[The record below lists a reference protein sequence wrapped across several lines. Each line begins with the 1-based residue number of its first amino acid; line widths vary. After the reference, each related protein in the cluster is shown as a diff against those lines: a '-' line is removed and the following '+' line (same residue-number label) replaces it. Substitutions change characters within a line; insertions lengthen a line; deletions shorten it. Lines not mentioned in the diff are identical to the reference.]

1 MSKTSYIDKI
11 LLHPKKYNPYSHMK
25 PAIKDSNFYFTNSI
39 SFNMVE
45 TLTQFKNN
53 EISPTNLNLN
63 LLSNLSFLFAK
74 KNITIKKNKTKQKQE
89 QINQKNNII
98 KKNKLINSNEERDD
112 FKIIEGYECYIPSK
126 RIPIFN
132 KKPQNDKNNKKDSKS
147 VKKRKDTQILQNLKN
162 FNFFRPC
169 GRVFSQIN
177 KSKRKTSLNSLG
189 ASDSLSEEY
198 GSSSTIN
205 GSSSNIINNNAENE
219 NDNDSSGDFN
229 LICGE
234 TADDSI
240 FKDQEFVNLIQ
251 TNPTFPKYNG
261 LVELIECPLE
271 DAYSPEIKCK
281 NFIKALNEFLNDD
294 NDDIDNSINNNKNMF
309 TSFSSNSQS
318 AQSVIVL
325 GDDNDKNNNQK
336 IYIINPANY
345 EPYTNELET
354 SKNQGMFSQSGKIK
368 NFNIFSKYN
377 SSIINK
383 TSASDD
389 IEDVEGKRNEESL
402 FAFFEDESK
411 KKNPSKKIDVK
422 IRRILPRS
430 AMKYTNKMNNQYIFL
445 MYDKYKI
452 ISDKYTEGKKFLYD
466 DTMVKKLYIQ
476 LIKVFILD
484 IGFTSKKF
492 YDKLIKYEMH
502 SKEPIN
508 FEHFM
513 NAFDLVITDAN
524 KENLR
529 YRFLLLL
536 KLITSND
543 DSDQILVEKQLNIF
557 FDLIGCDYVYIQ
569 KFCELMGERLT
580 LRYKAIYTNKKNDKN
595 VQEEKYV
602 YRKIKIILESFLDS
616 LDS

>member
-25 PAIKDSNFYFTNSI
+25 PAVKDSNFFFANSI

-63 LLSNLSFLFAK
+63 ILSNLSFLFAK
-74 KNITIKKNKTKQKQE
+74 KNITVKKNKAKQKQE
-89 QINQKNNII
+89 QINQKNVLR
-98 KKNKLINSNEERDD
+98 KNKIINNKEERDD

-132 KKPQNDKNNKKDSKS
+132 KNPQNEKNNKNNSKS
-147 VKKRKDTQILQNLKN
+147 AKKRKDIQILQNLKN
-162 FNFFRPC
+162 FNFFRPS
-169 GRVFSQIN
+169 GRVFSQIH
-177 KSKRKTSLNSLG
+177 KSKRKTSINSAS
-189 ASDSLSEEY
+189 ASDSLSEDF
-198 GSSSTIN
+198 GSSSIIN
-205 GSSSNIINNNAENE
+205 GSSNTINNNNAENE

-251 TNPTFPKYNG
+251 TNPSFPKYNG

-281 NFIKALNEFLNDD
+281 NFIKVLNEFINDD
-294 NDDIDNSINNNKNMF
+294 NNDIDYSINNNKNML
-309 TSFSSNSQS
+309 TSFSSNS
-318 AQSVIVL
+318 QSVIVL
-325 GDDNDKNNNQK
+325 GDDNDKNTSQK

-345 EPYTNELET
+345 EPYTNELEN

-368 NFNIFSKYN
+368 KFNIFSKYN

-411 KKNPSKKIDVK
+411 KKNPSKKIEVK
-422 IRRILPRS
+422 LRRILPRS

-445 MYDKYKI
+445 MYDKYKN
-452 ISDKYTEGKKFLYD
+452 ISDKYTEAKKFLYD

-476 LIKVFILD
+476 LIKGFILD

-492 YDKLIKYEMH
+492 YDKIIKYEMH

-513 NAFDLVITDAN
+513 NAFELVLTDSN

-536 KLITSND
+536 KLISSND
-543 DSDQILVEKQLNIF
+543 DSDQFLAEKQLNIF

-569 KFCELMGERLT
+569 KFCELLGERLT

-595 VQEEKYV
+595 MQEEKYV

>member
-513 NAFDLVITDAN
+513 NAFDLVITDGN

-543 DSDQILVEKQLNIF
+543 DSDQILVERQLNIF

-580 LRYKAIYTNKKNDKN
+580 LRYKAIYSNKKNDKN
-595 VQEEKYV
+595 VQDEKYV

>member
-25 PAIKDSNFYFTNSI
+25 PAVKDSNFFFANSI

-63 LLSNLSFLFAK
+63 ILSNLSFLFAK
-74 KNITIKKNKTKQKQE
+74 KNITVKKNKAKQKQE
-89 QINQKNNII
+89 QINQKNVLR
-98 KKNKLINSNEERDD
+98 KNKIINNKEERDD

-132 KKPQNDKNNKKDSKS
+132 KNPQNEKNNKNNSKS
-147 VKKRKDTQILQNLKN
+147 AKKRKDTQILQNLKN
-162 FNFFRPC
+162 FNFFRPS
-169 GRVFSQIN
+169 GRVFSQIH
-177 KSKRKTSLNSLG
+177 KSKRKTSINSAS
-189 ASDSLSEEY
+189 ASDSLSEDF
-198 GSSSTIN
+198 GSSSIIN
-205 GSSSNIINNNAENE
+205 GSSNTINNNNAENE

-251 TNPTFPKYNG
+251 TNPSFPKYNG

-281 NFIKALNEFLNDD
+281 NFIKVLNEFINDD
-294 NDDIDNSINNNKNMF
+294 NNDIDYSINNNKNML
-309 TSFSSNSQS
+309 TSFSSNS
-318 AQSVIVL
+318 QSVIVL
-325 GDDNDKNNNQK
+325 GDDNDKNTSQK

-345 EPYTNELET
+345 EPYTNELEN

-368 NFNIFSKYN
+368 KFNIFSKYN

-411 KKNPSKKIDVK
+411 KKNPSKKIEVK
-422 IRRILPRS
+422 LRRILPRS

-445 MYDKYKI
+445 MYDKYKN
-452 ISDKYTEGKKFLYD
+452 ISDKYTEAKKFLYD

-476 LIKVFILD
+476 LIKGFILD

-492 YDKLIKYEMH
+492 YDKIIKYEMH

-513 NAFDLVITDAN
+513 NAFELVLTDSN

-536 KLITSND
+536 KLISSND
-543 DSDQILVEKQLNIF
+543 DSDQFLAEKQLNIF

-569 KFCELMGERLT
+569 KFCELLGERLT

-595 VQEEKYV
+595 MQEEKYV

>member
-25 PAIKDSNFYFTNSI
+25 PAVKDSNFFFANSI

-63 LLSNLSFLFAK
+63 ILSNLSFLFAK
-74 KNITIKKNKTKQKQE
+74 KNITVKKNKAKQKQE
-89 QINQKNNII
+89 QINQKNVLR
-98 KKNKLINSNEERDD
+98 KNKIINNKEERDD

-132 KKPQNDKNNKKDSKS
+132 RNPQNEKNNKNNSKTN
-147 VKKRKDTQILQNLKN
+147 KKRKDTQILQNLKN
-162 FNFFRPC
+162 FNFFRPS
-169 GRVFSQIN
+169 GRVFSQIH
-177 KSKRKTSLNSLG
+177 KSKRKTSINSAS
-189 ASDSLSEEY
+189 ASDSLSEDF
-198 GSSSTIN
+198 GSSSIIN
-205 GSSSNIINNNAENE
+205 GSSNTINNNNAENE

-251 TNPTFPKYNG
+251 TNPSFPKYNG

-281 NFIKALNEFLNDD
+281 NFIKVLNEFINDD
-294 NDDIDNSINNNKNMF
+294 NNDIDYSINNNKNML
-309 TSFSSNSQS
+309 TSFSSNS
-318 AQSVIVL
+318 QSVIVL
-325 GDDNDKNNNQK
+325 GDDNDKNTSQK

-345 EPYTNELET
+345 EPYTNEIEN

-368 NFNIFSKYN
+368 KFNIFSKYN

-411 KKNPSKKIDVK
+411 RKNPSKKIEVK
-422 IRRILPRS
+422 LRRILPRS

-445 MYDKYKI
+445 MYDKYKN
-452 ISDKYTEGKKFLYD
+452 ISDKYTEAKKFLYD

-476 LIKVFILD
+476 LIKGFILD

-492 YDKLIKYEMH
+492 YDKIIKYEMH

-513 NAFDLVITDAN
+513 NAFELVLTDSN

-536 KLITSND
+536 KLISSND
-543 DSDQILVEKQLNIF
+543 DSDQFLAEKQLNIF

-569 KFCELMGERLT
+569 KFCELLGERLT

-595 VQEEKYV
+595 MQEEKYV

>member
-177 KSKRKTSLNSLG
+177 KSKRKTSLNPLG

-513 NAFDLVITDAN
+513 NAFDLVITDGN

-543 DSDQILVEKQLNIF
+543 DSDQILVERQLNIF

>member
-25 PAIKDSNFYFTNSI
+25 PAVKDSNFFFTNSI

-63 LLSNLSFLFAK
+63 ILSNLSFLFAK
-74 KNITIKKNKTKQKQE
+74 KNITVKKNKAKQKQE
-89 QINQKNNII
+89 QINQKNVLR
-98 KKNKLINSNEERDD
+98 KNKIINNKEERDD

-132 KKPQNDKNNKKDSKS
+132 KNPQNEKNNKNNSKS
-147 VKKRKDTQILQNLKN
+147 AKKRKDTQILQNLKN
-162 FNFFRPC
+162 FNFFRPS
-169 GRVFSQIN
+169 GRVFSQIH
-177 KSKRKTSLNSLG
+177 KSKRKTSINSAS
-189 ASDSLSEEY
+189 ASDSLSEDF
-198 GSSSTIN
+198 GSSSIIN
-205 GSSSNIINNNAENE
+205 GSSNTINNNNAENE

-251 TNPTFPKYNG
+251 TNPSFPKYNG

-281 NFIKALNEFLNDD
+281 NFINALNEFINDD
-294 NDDIDNSINNNKNMF
+294 NNDIDYSINNNKNVL
-309 TSFSSNSQS
+309 TSFSSNS
-318 AQSVIVL
+318 QSVIVL
-325 GDDNDKNNNQK
+325 GDDNDKNTSQK

-345 EPYTNELET
+345 EPYTNELEN

-368 NFNIFSKYN
+368 KFNIFSKYN

-411 KKNPSKKIDVK
+411 KKNPSKKIEVK
-422 IRRILPRS
+422 LRRILPRS

-445 MYDKYKI
+445 MYDKYKN
-452 ISDKYTEGKKFLYD
+452 ISDKYTEAKKFLYD

-476 LIKVFILD
+476 LIKGFILD

-492 YDKLIKYEMH
+492 YDKIIKYEMH

-513 NAFDLVITDAN
+513 NAFELVLTDSN

-536 KLITSND
+536 KLISSND
-543 DSDQILVEKQLNIF
+543 DSDQFLAEKQLNIF

-569 KFCELMGERLT
+569 KFCELLGERLT

-595 VQEEKYV
+595 MQEEKYV

>member
-25 PAIKDSNFYFTNSI
+25 PAVKDSNFYFTNSI
-39 SFNMVE
+39 SFNMVD

-74 KNITIKKNKTKQKQE
+74 KNITVKQNKAKQKKE
-89 QINQKNNII
+89 QINQKNNLKI
-98 KKNKLINSNEERDD
+98 KKLINNNEEKDD
-112 FKIIEGYECYIPSK
+112 FKIIEGYDCYIPSK

-132 KKPQNDKNNKKDSKS
+132 KKPQNEKNDKKDRKSAKKHRDSK
-147 VKKRKDTQILQNLKN
+147 ILQNLKN
-162 FNFFRPC
+162 FNFFRPS
-169 GRVFSQIN
+169 GRIFSQIN
-177 KSKRKTSLNSLG
+177 KSKRKTSLNSAS
-189 ASDSLSEEY
+189 ASDSLSEEF
-198 GSSSTIN
+198 GSSSIIN
-205 GSSSNIINNNAENE
+205 GSSSTLNNNNTENG

-251 TNPTFPKYNG
+251 GNPSFPKYNG
-261 LVELIECPLE
+261 LVDLIECPLE
-271 DAYSPEIKCK
+271 DVYSPEIKC
-281 NFIKALNEFLNDD
+281 NIFIKALNEFINDD
-294 NDDIDNSINNNKNMF
+294 NNDIDYNINNNKNMF
-309 TSFSSNSQS
+309 SSFSSNS
-318 AQSVIVL
+318 QSVIVL
-325 GDDNDKNNNQK
+325 GDDNEKNNNQK
-336 IYIINPANY
+336 IFIINPANY

-368 NFNIFSKYN
+368 KFNIFSKYN

-411 KKNPSKKIDVK
+411 KKNPSKKIDIK

-445 MYDKYKI
+445 MYDKYKVI
-452 ISDKYTEGKKFLYD
+452 FDKYSEGKKVLYD
-466 DTMVKKLYIQ
+466 DSMVKKLYIQ
-476 LIKVFILD
+476 LIKGFILD

-492 YDKLIKYEMH
+492 YDRIIKYEMH

-513 NAFDLVITDAN
+513 NTFELVLTDTN

-529 YRFLLLL
+529 YRFLLFL
-536 KLITSND
+536 KLISSND
-543 DSDQILVEKQLNIF
+543 DSEQILMEKQLNIF

-569 KFCELMGERLT
+569 NFCELLGERLN
-580 LRYKAIYTNKKNDKN
+580 LRYKAIYSNKKNDKN
-595 VQEEKYV
+595 MQEVKYV

-616 LDS
+616 LES

>member
-25 PAIKDSNFYFTNSI
+25 PAVKDSNFFFTNSI

-63 LLSNLSFLFAK
+63 ILSNLSFLFAK
-74 KNITIKKNKTKQKQE
+74 KNITVKKNKAKQKQE
-89 QINQKNNII
+89 QINQKNVLR
-98 KKNKLINSNEERDD
+98 KNKIINNKEERDD

-132 KKPQNDKNNKKDSKS
+132 KNPQNDKNNKNNSKS
-147 VKKRKDTQILQNLKN
+147 AKKRKDTQILQNLKN
-162 FNFFRPC
+162 FNFFRPS
-169 GRVFSQIN
+169 GRVFSQIH
-177 KSKRKTSLNSLG
+177 KSKRKTSINSAS
-189 ASDSLSEEY
+189 ASDSLSEEF
-198 GSSSTIN
+198 GSSSIIN
-205 GSSSNIINNNAENE
+205 GSSNTINNNNAENE

-251 TNPTFPKYNG
+251 TNPSFPKYNG

-281 NFIKALNEFLNDD
+281 NFINALNEFINDD
-294 NDDIDNSINNNKNMF
+294 NNDIDYSINNNKNVLS
-309 TSFSSNSQS
+309 SFSSNS
-318 AQSVIVL
+318 QSVIVL
-325 GDDNDKNNNQK
+325 GDDNDKNTSQK

-345 EPYTNELET
+345 EPYTNELEN

-368 NFNIFSKYN
+368 KFNIFSKYN

-411 KKNPSKKIDVK
+411 KKNPSKKIEVK
-422 IRRILPRS
+422 LRRILPRS

-445 MYDKYKI
+445 MYDKYKN
-452 ISDKYTEGKKFLYD
+452 ISDKYTEAKKFLYD

-476 LIKVFILD
+476 LIKGFILD

-492 YDKLIKYEMH
+492 YDKIIKYEMH

-513 NAFDLVITDAN
+513 NAFELVLTDSN

-536 KLITSND
+536 KLISSND
-543 DSDQILVEKQLNIF
+543 DSDQFLAEKQLNIF

-569 KFCELMGERLT
+569 KFCELLGERLT

-595 VQEEKYV
+595 MQEEKYV

>member
-25 PAIKDSNFYFTNSI
+25 PAVKDSNFFFTNSI

-63 LLSNLSFLFAK
+63 ILSNLSFLFAK
-74 KNITIKKNKTKQKQE
+74 KNITVKKNKAKQKQE
-89 QINQKNNII
+89 QINQKNVLR
-98 KKNKLINSNEERDD
+98 KNKIINNKEERDD

-132 KKPQNDKNNKKDSKS
+132 KNPQNEKNNKNNSKS
-147 VKKRKDTQILQNLKN
+147 AKKRKDTQILQNLKN
-162 FNFFRPC
+162 FNFFRPS
-169 GRVFSQIN
+169 GRVFSQIH
-177 KSKRKTSLNSLG
+177 KSKRKTSINSAS
-189 ASDSLSEEY
+189 ASDSLSEDF
-198 GSSSTIN
+198 GSSSIIN
-205 GSSSNIINNNAENE
+205 GSSNTINNNNTENE

-234 TADDSI
+234 TADNSI

-251 TNPTFPKYNG
+251 TNPSFPKYNG

-281 NFIKALNEFLNDD
+281 NFINALNEFINDD
-294 NDDIDNSINNNKNMF
+294 NNDIDYSINNNKNVLS
-309 TSFSSNSQS
+309 SFSSNS
-318 AQSVIVL
+318 QSVIVL
-325 GDDNDKNNNQK
+325 GDDNDKNTSQK

-345 EPYTNELET
+345 EPYTNELEN

-368 NFNIFSKYN
+368 KFNIFSKYN

-411 KKNPSKKIDVK
+411 KKNPSKKIEVK
-422 IRRILPRS
+422 LRRILPRS

-445 MYDKYKI
+445 MYDKYKN
-452 ISDKYTEGKKFLYD
+452 ISDKYTEAKKFLYD

-476 LIKVFILD
+476 LIKGFILD

-492 YDKLIKYEMH
+492 YDKIIKYEMH

-513 NAFDLVITDAN
+513 NAFELVLTDSN

-536 KLITSND
+536 KLISSND
-543 DSDQILVEKQLNIF
+543 DSDQFLAEKQLNIF

-569 KFCELMGERLT
+569 KFCELLGERLT

-595 VQEEKYV
+595 MQEEKYV

>member
-25 PAIKDSNFYFTNSI
+25 PAVKDSTFYFTNSI

-63 LLSNLSFLFAK
+63 ILSNLSFLFAK
-74 KNITIKKNKTKQKQE
+74 KNITVKKNKAKQKQE
-89 QINQKNNII
+89 QINQKNVLR
-98 KKNKLINSNEERDD
+98 KNKIINNKEERDD

-132 KKPQNDKNNKKDSKS
+132 KNPQNEKNNKNNSKS
-147 VKKRKDTQILQNLKN
+147 AKKRKDIQILRNLKN
-162 FNFFRPC
+162 FNFFRPS
-169 GRVFSQIN
+169 GRVFSQIH
-177 KSKRKTSLNSLG
+177 KSKRKTSINSAS
-189 ASDSLSEEY
+189 ASDSLSEDF
-198 GSSSTIN
+198 GSSSIIN
-205 GSSSNIINNNAENE
+205 GSSNTINNNNAENE

-234 TADDSI
+234 TADNSI

-251 TNPTFPKYNG
+251 TNPSFPKYNG

-281 NFIKALNEFLNDD
+281 NFIKVLNEFINDD
-294 NDDIDNSINNNKNMF
+294 NNDIDYSINNNKNVLS
-309 TSFSSNSQS
+309 SFSSNS
-318 AQSVIVL
+318 QSVIVL
-325 GDDNDKNNNQK
+325 GDDNDKNTSQK

-345 EPYTNELET
+345 EPYTNELEN

-368 NFNIFSKYN
+368 KFNIFSKYN

-411 KKNPSKKIDVK
+411 KKNPSKKIEVK
-422 IRRILPRS
+422 LRRILPRS

-445 MYDKYKI
+445 MYDKYKN
-452 ISDKYTEGKKFLYD
+452 ISDKYTEAKKFLYD

-476 LIKVFILD
+476 LIKGFILD

-492 YDKLIKYEMH
+492 YDKIIKYEMH

-513 NAFDLVITDAN
+513 NAFELVLTDSN

-536 KLITSND
+536 KLISSND
-543 DSDQILVEKQLNIF
+543 DSDQFLAEKQLNIF

-569 KFCELMGERLT
+569 KFCELLGERLT

-595 VQEEKYV
+595 MQEEKYV

>member
-25 PAIKDSNFYFTNSI
+25 PAVKDSNFFFTNSI

-63 LLSNLSFLFAK
+63 ILSNLSFLFAK
-74 KNITIKKNKTKQKQE
+74 KNITVKKNKAKQKQE
-89 QINQKNNII
+89 QINQKNVLR
-98 KKNKLINSNEERDD
+98 KNKIINNKEERDD

-132 KKPQNDKNNKKDSKS
+132 KNPQNEKNNKNNSKS
-147 VKKRKDTQILQNLKN
+147 AKKRKDTQILQNLKN
-162 FNFFRPC
+162 FNFFRPS
-169 GRVFSQIN
+169 GRVFSQIH
-177 KSKRKTSLNSLG
+177 KSKRKTSINSAS
-189 ASDSLSEEY
+189 ASDSLSEEF
-198 GSSSTIN
+198 GSSSIIN
-205 GSSSNIINNNAENE
+205 GSSNTINNNNAENE

-251 TNPTFPKYNG
+251 TNPSFPKYNG

-281 NFIKALNEFLNDD
+281 NFINALNEFINDD
-294 NDDIDNSINNNKNMF
+294 NNDIDYSINNNKNVLS
-309 TSFSSNSQS
+309 SFSSNS
-318 AQSVIVL
+318 QSVIVL
-325 GDDNDKNNNQK
+325 GDDNDKNTSQK

-345 EPYTNELET
+345 EPYTNELEN

-368 NFNIFSKYN
+368 KFNIFSKYN

-411 KKNPSKKIDVK
+411 KKNPSKKIEVK
-422 IRRILPRS
+422 LRRILPRS

-445 MYDKYKI
+445 MYDKYKN
-452 ISDKYTEGKKFLYD
+452 ISDKYTEAKKFLYD

-476 LIKVFILD
+476 LIKGFILD

-492 YDKLIKYEMH
+492 YDKIIKYEMH

-513 NAFDLVITDAN
+513 NAFELVLTDSN

-536 KLITSND
+536 KLISSND
-543 DSDQILVEKQLNIF
+543 DSDQFLAEKQLNIF

-569 KFCELMGERLT
+569 KFCELLGERLT

-595 VQEEKYV
+595 MQEEKYV

>member
-25 PAIKDSNFYFTNSI
+25 PAVKDSNFFFTNSI

-45 TLTQFKNN
+45 ALTQFKNN

-63 LLSNLSFLFAK
+63 ILSNLSFLFAK
-74 KNITIKKNKTKQKQE
+74 KNITVKKNKAKQKQE
-89 QINQKNNII
+89 QINQKNVLR
-98 KKNKLINSNEERDD
+98 KNKIINNKEERDD

-132 KKPQNDKNNKKDSKS
+132 KNPQNEKNNKNNSKS
-147 VKKRKDTQILQNLKN
+147 AKKRKDTQILQNLKN
-162 FNFFRPC
+162 FNFFRPS
-169 GRVFSQIN
+169 GRVFSQIH
-177 KSKRKTSLNSLG
+177 KSKRKTSINSAS
-189 ASDSLSEEY
+189 ASDSLSEEF
-198 GSSSTIN
+198 GSSSIIN
-205 GSSSNIINNNAENE
+205 GSSNTINNNNAENE

-251 TNPTFPKYNG
+251 TNPSFPKYNG

-281 NFIKALNEFLNDD
+281 NFINALNEFINDD
-294 NDDIDNSINNNKNMF
+294 NNDIDYSINNNKNVLS
-309 TSFSSNSQS
+309 SFSSNS
-318 AQSVIVL
+318 QSVIVL
-325 GDDNDKNNNQK
+325 GDDNDKNTSQK

-345 EPYTNELET
+345 EPYTNELEN

-368 NFNIFSKYN
+368 KFNIFSKYN

-411 KKNPSKKIDVK
+411 KKNPSKKIEVK
-422 IRRILPRS
+422 LRRILPRS

-445 MYDKYKI
+445 MYDKYKN
-452 ISDKYTEGKKFLYD
+452 ISDKYTEAKKFLYD

-476 LIKVFILD
+476 LIKGFILD

-492 YDKLIKYEMH
+492 YDKIIRYEMH

-513 NAFDLVITDAN
+513 NAFELVLTDSN

-536 KLITSND
+536 KLISSND
-543 DSDQILVEKQLNIF
+543 DSDQFLAEKQLNIF

-569 KFCELMGERLT
+569 KFCELLGERLT

-595 VQEEKYV
+595 MQEEKYV

>member
-25 PAIKDSNFYFTNSI
+25 PAVKDSNFFFTNSI

-63 LLSNLSFLFAK
+63 ILSNLSFLFAK
-74 KNITIKKNKTKQKQE
+74 KNITVKKNKAKQKQE
-89 QINQKNNII
+89 QINQKNVLR
-98 KKNKLINSNEERDD
+98 KNKIINNKEERDD

-132 KKPQNDKNNKKDSKS
+132 KNPQNEKNNKNNSKS
-147 VKKRKDTQILQNLKN
+147 AKKRKDTQILQNLKN
-162 FNFFRPC
+162 FNFFRPS
-169 GRVFSQIN
+169 GRVFSQIH
-177 KSKRKTSLNSLG
+177 KSKRKTSINSAS
-189 ASDSLSEEY
+189 ASDSLSEDF
-198 GSSSTIN
+198 GSSSIIN
-205 GSSSNIINNNAENE
+205 GSSNTINNNNAENE

-251 TNPTFPKYNG
+251 TNPSFPKYNG

-281 NFIKALNEFLNDD
+281 NFINALNEFINDD
-294 NDDIDNSINNNKNMF
+294 NNDIDYSINNNKNVLS
-309 TSFSSNSQS
+309 SFSSNS
-318 AQSVIVL
+318 QSVIVL
-325 GDDNDKNNNQK
+325 GDDNDKNTSQK

-345 EPYTNELET
+345 EPYTNELEN

-368 NFNIFSKYN
+368 KFNIFSKYN

-411 KKNPSKKIDVK
+411 KKNPSKKIEVK
-422 IRRILPRS
+422 LRRILPRS

-445 MYDKYKI
+445 MYDKYKN
-452 ISDKYTEGKKFLYD
+452 ISDKYTEAKKFLYD

-476 LIKVFILD
+476 LIKGFILD

-492 YDKLIKYEMH
+492 YDKIIKYEMH

-513 NAFDLVITDAN
+513 NAFELVLTDSN

-536 KLITSND
+536 KLISSND
-543 DSDQILVEKQLNIF
+543 DSDQFLAEKQLNIF

-569 KFCELMGERLT
+569 KFCELLGERLT

-595 VQEEKYV
+595 MQEEKYV

-616 LDS
+616 LES

>member
-25 PAIKDSNFYFTNSI
+25 PAVKDSNFFFANSI

-63 LLSNLSFLFAK
+63 ILSNLSFLFAK
-74 KNITIKKNKTKQKQE
+74 KNITVKKNKAKQKQE
-89 QINQKNNII
+89 QINQKNVLR
-98 KKNKLINSNEERDD
+98 KNKIINNKEERDD

-132 KKPQNDKNNKKDSKS
+132 KNPQNEKNNKNNSKS
-147 VKKRKDTQILQNLKN
+147 AKKRKDIQILQNLKN
-162 FNFFRPC
+162 FNFFRPS
-169 GRVFSQIN
+169 GRVFSQIH
-177 KSKRKTSLNSLG
+177 KSKRKTSINSAS
-189 ASDSLSEEY
+189 ASDSLSEDF
-198 GSSSTIN
+198 GSSSIIN
-205 GSSSNIINNNAENE
+205 GSSNTINNNNTENE

-251 TNPTFPKYNG
+251 TNPSFPKYNG

-281 NFIKALNEFLNDD
+281 NFIKVLNEFINDD
-294 NDDIDNSINNNKNMF
+294 NNDIDYSINNNKNML
-309 TSFSSNSQS
+309 TSFSSNS
-318 AQSVIVL
+318 QSVIVL
-325 GDDNDKNNNQK
+325 GDDNDKNTSQK

-345 EPYTNELET
+345 EPYTNELEN

-368 NFNIFSKYN
+368 KFNIFSKYN

-411 KKNPSKKIDVK
+411 KKNPSKKIEVK
-422 IRRILPRS
+422 LRRILPRS

-445 MYDKYKI
+445 MYDKYKN
-452 ISDKYTEGKKFLYD
+452 ISDKYTEAKKFLYD

-476 LIKVFILD
+476 LIKGFILD

-492 YDKLIKYEMH
+492 YDKIIKYEMH

-513 NAFDLVITDAN
+513 NAFELVLTDSN

-536 KLITSND
+536 KLISSND
-543 DSDQILVEKQLNIF
+543 DSDQFLAEKQLNIF

-569 KFCELMGERLT
+569 KFCELLGERLT

-595 VQEEKYV
+595 MQEEKYV

>member
-25 PAIKDSNFYFTNSI
+25 PAVKDSNFFFTNSI

-63 LLSNLSFLFAK
+63 ILSNLSFLFAK
-74 KNITIKKNKTKQKQE
+74 KNITVKKNKAKQKQE
-89 QINQKNNII
+89 QINQKNVLR
-98 KKNKLINSNEERDD
+98 KNKIINNKEERDD

-132 KKPQNDKNNKKDSKS
+132 KNPQNEKNNKNNSKS
-147 VKKRKDTQILQNLKN
+147 AKKRKDTQILQNLKN
-162 FNFFRPC
+162 FNFFRPS
-169 GRVFSQIN
+169 GRVFSQIH
-177 KSKRKTSLNSLG
+177 KSKRKTSINSAS
-189 ASDSLSEEY
+189 ASDSLSEEF
-198 GSSSTIN
+198 GSSSIIN
-205 GSSSNIINNNAENE
+205 GSSNTINNNNAENE

-251 TNPTFPKYNG
+251 TNPSFPKYNG

-281 NFIKALNEFLNDD
+281 NFINALNEFINDD
-294 NDDIDNSINNNKNMF
+294 NNDIDYSINNNKNVLS
-309 TSFSSNSQS
+309 SFSSNS
-318 AQSVIVL
+318 QSVIVL
-325 GDDNDKNNNQK
+325 GDDNDKNTSQK

-345 EPYTNELET
+345 EPYTNELEN

-368 NFNIFSKYN
+368 KFNIFSKYN

-411 KKNPSKKIDVK
+411 KKNPSKKIEVK
-422 IRRILPRS
+422 LRRILPRS

-445 MYDKYKI
+445 MYDKYKN
-452 ISDKYTEGKKFLYD
+452 ISDKYTEAKKFLYD

-476 LIKVFILD
+476 LIKGFILD

-492 YDKLIKYEMH
+492 YDKIIRYEMH

-513 NAFDLVITDAN
+513 NAFELVLTDSN

-536 KLITSND
+536 KLISSND
-543 DSDQILVEKQLNIF
+543 DSDQFLAEKQLNIF

-569 KFCELMGERLT
+569 KFCELLGERLT

-595 VQEEKYV
+595 MQEEKYV

>member
-177 KSKRKTSLNSLG
+177 KSRRKTSLNSLG

-513 NAFDLVITDAN
+513 NAFDLVITDGN

-543 DSDQILVEKQLNIF
+543 DSDQILVERQLNIF

-595 VQEEKYV
+595 MQEEKYV

>member
-1 MSKTSYIDKI
+1 
-11 LLHPKKYNPYSHMK
+11 MK
-25 PAIKDSNFYFTNSI
+25 PAVKDSNFFFTNSI

-63 LLSNLSFLFAK
+63 ILSNLSFLFAK
-74 KNITIKKNKTKQKQE
+74 KNITVKKNKAKQKQE
-89 QINQKNNII
+89 QINQKNVLR
-98 KKNKLINSNEERDD
+98 KNKIINNKEERDD

-132 KKPQNDKNNKKDSKS
+132 KNPQNEKNNKNNSKS
-147 VKKRKDTQILQNLKN
+147 AKKRKDTQILQNLKN
-162 FNFFRPC
+162 FNFFRPS
-169 GRVFSQIN
+169 GRVFSQIH
-177 KSKRKTSLNSLG
+177 KSKRKTSINSAS
-189 ASDSLSEEY
+189 ASDSLSEDF
-198 GSSSTIN
+198 GSSSIIN
-205 GSSSNIINNNAENE
+205 GSSNTINNNNAENE

-251 TNPTFPKYNG
+251 TNPSFPKYNG

-281 NFIKALNEFLNDD
+281 NFIKVLNEFINDD
-294 NDDIDNSINNNKNMF
+294 NNDIDYSINNNKNML
-309 TSFSSNSQS
+309 TSFSSNS
-318 AQSVIVL
+318 QSVIVL
-325 GDDNDKNNNQK
+325 GDDNDKNTSQK

-345 EPYTNELET
+345 EPYTNELEN

-368 NFNIFSKYN
+368 KFNIFSKYN

-411 KKNPSKKIDVK
+411 KKNPSKKIEVK
-422 IRRILPRS
+422 LRRILPRS

-445 MYDKYKI
+445 MYDKYKN
-452 ISDKYTEGKKFLYD
+452 ISDKYTEAKKFLYD

-476 LIKVFILD
+476 LIKGFILD

-492 YDKLIKYEMH
+492 YDKIIKYEMH

-513 NAFDLVITDAN
+513 NAFELVLTDSN

-536 KLITSND
+536 KLISSND
-543 DSDQILVEKQLNIF
+543 DSDQFLAEKQLNIF

-569 KFCELMGERLT
+569 KFCELLGERLT
-580 LRYKAIYTNKKNDKN
+580 LRYKAIYSNKKNDKN
-595 VQEEKYV
+595 MQEEKYV

>member
-25 PAIKDSNFYFTNSI
+25 PEIKDSNFYFTNSI

-89 QINQKNNII
+89 QINQKNNI
-98 KKNKLINSNEERDD
+98 KKHKLINSNEERDD

-132 KKPQNDKNNKKDSKS
+132 KKPQNDKNNKKESKS
-147 VKKRKDTQILQNLKN
+147 AKKRKDTQILQNLKN

-177 KSKRKTSLNSLG
+177 KSKRKTSLNPLG

-234 TADDSI
+234 TANDSI

-422 IRRILPRS
+422 LRRILPRS

-476 LIKVFILD
+476 LIKGFILD

>member
-513 NAFDLVITDAN
+513 NAFDLVITDGN

-543 DSDQILVEKQLNIF
+543 DSDQILVERQLNIF

>member
-25 PAIKDSNFYFTNSI
+25 PAVKDSNFFFTNSI

-63 LLSNLSFLFAK
+63 ILSNLSFLFAK
-74 KNITIKKNKTKQKQE
+74 KNITVKKNKAKQKQE
-89 QINQKNNII
+89 QINQKNVLR
-98 KKNKLINSNEERDD
+98 KNKIINNKEERDD

-132 KKPQNDKNNKKDSKS
+132 KNPQNEKNNKNNSKS
-147 VKKRKDTQILQNLKN
+147 AKKRKDTQILQNLKN
-162 FNFFRPC
+162 FNFFRPS
-169 GRVFSQIN
+169 GRVFSQIH
-177 KSKRKTSLNSLG
+177 KSKRKTSINSAS
-189 ASDSLSEEY
+189 ASDSLSEDF
-198 GSSSTIN
+198 GSSSIIN
-205 GSSSNIINNNAENE
+205 GSSNTINNNNAENE

-251 TNPTFPKYNG
+251 TNPSFPKYNG

-281 NFIKALNEFLNDD
+281 NFIKVLNEFINDD
-294 NDDIDNSINNNKNMF
+294 NNDIDYSINNNKNVLS
-309 TSFSSNSQS
+309 SFSSNS
-318 AQSVIVL
+318 QSVIVL
-325 GDDNDKNNNQK
+325 GDDNDKNTSQK

-345 EPYTNELET
+345 EPYTNELEN

-368 NFNIFSKYN
+368 KFNIFSKYN

-411 KKNPSKKIDVK
+411 KKNPSKKIEVK
-422 IRRILPRS
+422 LRRILPRS

-445 MYDKYKI
+445 MYDKYKN
-452 ISDKYTEGKKFLYD
+452 ISDKYTEAKKFLYD

-476 LIKVFILD
+476 LIKGFILD

-492 YDKLIKYEMH
+492 YDKIIKYEMH

-513 NAFDLVITDAN
+513 NAFELVLTDSN

-536 KLITSND
+536 KLISSND
-543 DSDQILVEKQLNIF
+543 DSDQFLAEKQLNIF

-569 KFCELMGERLT
+569 KFCELLGERLT

-595 VQEEKYV
+595 MQEEKYV

>member
-411 KKNPSKKIDVK
+411 NKNPSKKIDVK

-513 NAFDLVITDAN
+513 NAFDLVITDGN

-543 DSDQILVEKQLNIF
+543 DSDQILVERQLNIF

-595 VQEEKYV
+595 VQDEKYV

>member
-25 PAIKDSNFYFTNSI
+25 PAVKDSNFYFTNSI

-45 TLTQFKNN
+45 TLTQFKNK
-53 EISPTNLNLN
+53 EISPANLNLN
-63 LLSNLSFLFAK
+63 LFSNLSFLFAK
-74 KNITIKKNKTKQKQE
+74 KNITVKKNKAKQKEE
-89 QINQKNNII
+89 QNNQKNNL
-98 KKNKLINSNEERDD
+98 KKNKLINNNEKTDD

-132 KKPQNDKNNKKDSKS
+132 KRTQNEKNNKKDSKS
-147 VKKRKDTQILQNLKN
+147 VKKRKDTQILQNMKN
-162 FNFFRPC
+162 FNFFRPS
-169 GRVFSQIN
+169 GRFLSLIN
-177 KSKRKTSLNSLG
+177 KSKRKTSINSMNS
-189 ASDSLSEEY
+189 SDSLSEEF

-205 GSSSNIINNNAENE
+205 GSSSTINNNNAEND

-251 TNPTFPKYNG
+251 NNPSFPKYNG
-261 LVELIECPLE
+261 LTDLIECPLE

-281 NFIKALNEFLNDD
+281 NFIKVLNEFINDD
-294 NDDIDNSINNNKNMF
+294 NNDIDNNINNNKNVV
-309 TSFSSNSQS
+309 TSFSSNS
-318 AQSVIVL
+318 QSVIVL
-325 GDDNDKNNNQK
+325 GDDNDKNNSQK
-336 IYIINPANY
+336 IFIINPANY

-368 NFNIFSKYN
+368 KFNIFSKYN

-411 KKNPSKKIDVK
+411 KKNPSKKIDIK

-430 AMKYTNKMNNQYIFL
+430 AMKYSNKMNNQYVFL

-452 ISDKYTEGKKFLYD
+452 ISDKYSEGKKFLYD

-476 LIKVFILD
+476 LIKGFILD

-492 YDKLIKYEMH
+492 YDKIIKYEMH

-513 NAFDLVITDAN
+513 NAFELVITDSN

-536 KLITSND
+536 KLISSND
-543 DSDQILVEKQLNIF
+543 NNDQILIEKQLNIF

-569 KFCELMGERLT
+569 KFCELLGERLI

-595 VQEEKYV
+595 INEEKYV
-602 YRKIKIILESFLDS
+602 YRKIKIILDSFLDS

>member
-25 PAIKDSNFYFTNSI
+25 PAVKDSNFFFTNSI

-63 LLSNLSFLFAK
+63 ILSNLSFLFAK
-74 KNITIKKNKTKQKQE
+74 KNITVKKNKAKQKQE
-89 QINQKNNII
+89 QINQKNVLR
-98 KKNKLINSNEERDD
+98 KNKIINNKEERDD

-132 KKPQNDKNNKKDSKS
+132 KNPQNEKNNKNNSKS
-147 VKKRKDTQILQNLKN
+147 AKKRKDIQILQNLKN
-162 FNFFRPC
+162 FNFFRPS
-169 GRVFSQIN
+169 GRVFSQIH
-177 KSKRKTSLNSLG
+177 KSKRKTSINSAS
-189 ASDSLSEEY
+189 ASDSLSEDF
-198 GSSSTIN
+198 GSSSIIN
-205 GSSSNIINNNAENE
+205 GSSNTINNNNAENE

-251 TNPTFPKYNG
+251 TNPSFPKYNG

-281 NFIKALNEFLNDD
+281 NFIKVLNEFINDD
-294 NDDIDNSINNNKNMF
+294 NNDIDYSINNNKNML
-309 TSFSSNSQS
+309 TSFSSNS
-318 AQSVIVL
+318 QSVIVL
-325 GDDNDKNNNQK
+325 GDDNDKNTSQK

-345 EPYTNELET
+345 EPYTNELEN

-368 NFNIFSKYN
+368 KFNIFSKYN

-411 KKNPSKKIDVK
+411 KKNPSKKIEVK
-422 IRRILPRS
+422 LRRILPRS

-445 MYDKYKI
+445 MYDKYKN
-452 ISDKYTEGKKFLYD
+452 ISDKYTEAKKFLYD

-476 LIKVFILD
+476 LIKGFILD

-492 YDKLIKYEMH
+492 YDKIIKYEMH

-513 NAFDLVITDAN
+513 NAFELVLTDSN

-536 KLITSND
+536 KLISSND
-543 DSDQILVEKQLNIF
+543 DSDQFLAEKQLNIF

-569 KFCELMGERLT
+569 KFCELLGERLT

-595 VQEEKYV
+595 MQEEKYV

>member
-25 PAIKDSNFYFTNSI
+25 PAVKDSNFFFTNSI

-63 LLSNLSFLFAK
+63 ILSNLSFLFAK
-74 KNITIKKNKTKQKQE
+74 KNITVKKNKAKQKQE
-89 QINQKNNII
+89 QINQKNVLR
-98 KKNKLINSNEERDD
+98 KNKIINNKEERDD

-132 KKPQNDKNNKKDSKS
+132 KNPQNEKNNKNNSKS
-147 VKKRKDTQILQNLKN
+147 AKKRKDTQILQNLKN
-162 FNFFRPC
+162 FNFFRPS
-169 GRVFSQIN
+169 GRVFSQIH
-177 KSKRKTSLNSLG
+177 KSKRKTSINSAS
-189 ASDSLSEEY
+189 ASDSLSEEF
-198 GSSSTIN
+198 GSSSIIN
-205 GSSSNIINNNAENE
+205 GSSNTINNNNAENE

-234 TADDSI
+234 TADNSI

-251 TNPTFPKYNG
+251 TNPSFPKYNG

-281 NFIKALNEFLNDD
+281 NFIKVLNEFINDD
-294 NDDIDNSINNNKNMF
+294 NNDIDYSINNNKNML
-309 TSFSSNSQS
+309 TSFSSNS
-318 AQSVIVL
+318 QSVIVL
-325 GDDNDKNNNQK
+325 GDDNDKNTSQK

-345 EPYTNELET
+345 EPYTNELEN

-368 NFNIFSKYN
+368 KFNIFSKYN

-402 FAFFEDESK
+402 FAFFEDEYK
-411 KKNPSKKIDVK
+411 KKNPSKKIEVK
-422 IRRILPRS
+422 LRRILPRS

-445 MYDKYKI
+445 MYDKYKN
-452 ISDKYTEGKKFLYD
+452 ISDKYTEAKKFLYD

-476 LIKVFILD
+476 LIKGFILD

-492 YDKLIKYEMH
+492 YDKIIRYEMH

-513 NAFDLVITDAN
+513 NAFELVLTDSN

-536 KLITSND
+536 KLISSND
-543 DSDQILVEKQLNIF
+543 DSDQFLAEKQLNIF

-569 KFCELMGERLT
+569 KFCELLGERLT

-595 VQEEKYV
+595 MQEEKYV

>member
-25 PAIKDSNFYFTNSI
+25 PAVKDSNFHFTNSI
-39 SFNMVE
+39 SFNMVD

-74 KNITIKKNKTKQKQE
+74 KNIIVKQNKAKQKQE
-89 QINQKNNII
+89 KANQKNNIRI
-98 KKNKLINSNEERDD
+98 NKYINNNEETDD
-112 FKIIEGYECYIPSK
+112 FKIIERYECYIPSK

-132 KKPQNDKNNKKDSKS
+132 KKPQNEKNDKKDSKS
-147 VKKRKDTQILQNLKN
+147 VRRHRDAKILQNLKN
-162 FNFFRPC
+162 FNFFRPS
-169 GRVFSQIN
+169 GRIFSQIN
-177 KSKRKTSLNSLG
+177 KAKRKTSLNSAN
-189 ASDSLSEEY
+189 ASDTLSEEF
-198 GSSSTIN
+198 GSSSYIL
-205 GSSSNIINNNAENE
+205 NNNNTENGK
-219 NDNDSSGDFN
+219 DNDSSGDFN

-251 TNPTFPKYNG
+251 GNPSFPKYNG
-261 LVELIECPLE
+261 LVDLIECPLE
-271 DAYSPEIKCK
+271 DVYPPEIKC
-281 NFIKALNEFLNDD
+281 NIFIKALNEFINDD
-294 NDDIDNSINNNKNMF
+294 NNDIDYSINNNKNVLS
-309 TSFSSNSQS
+309 SFSSNS
-318 AQSVIVL
+318 QSVIVL
-325 GDDNDKNNNQK
+325 GDDNDKNTSQK

-368 NFNIFSKYN
+368 KFNIFSKYN

-411 KKNPSKKIDVK
+411 KKNPSKKIDIK
-422 IRRILPRS
+422 LRRILPRS

-452 ISDKYTEGKKFLYD
+452 IFDKYSEGKKVLYD

-476 LIKVFILD
+476 LIKSFILD

-492 YDKLIKYEMH
+492 YDKIIKYEMH

-513 NAFDLVITDAN
+513 NTFELVLTDVN

-529 YRFLLLL
+529 YKFLLFL
-536 KLITSND
+536 KLISSND
-543 DSDQILVEKQLNIF
+543 DSEQILMEKQLNIF
-557 FDLIGCDYVYIQ
+557 LDLIGCDYVYIQ
-569 KFCELMGERLT
+569 NFCELLGERLN
-580 LRYKAIYTNKKNDKN
+580 LRYKAIYSNKKNDKN

-616 LDS
+616 LES

>member
-25 PAIKDSNFYFTNSI
+25 PAVKDSNFFFTNSI

-63 LLSNLSFLFAK
+63 ILSNLSFLFAK
-74 KNITIKKNKTKQKQE
+74 KNITVKKNKAKQKQE
-89 QINQKNNII
+89 QINQKNVLR
-98 KKNKLINSNEERDD
+98 KNKIINNKEERDD

-132 KKPQNDKNNKKDSKS
+132 KNPQNEKNNKNNSKS
-147 VKKRKDTQILQNLKN
+147 AKKRKDTQILQNLKN
-162 FNFFRPC
+162 FNFFRPS
-169 GRVFSQIN
+169 GRVFSQIH
-177 KSKRKTSLNSLG
+177 KSKRKTSINSAS
-189 ASDSLSEEY
+189 ASDSLSEEF
-198 GSSSTIN
+198 GSSSIIN
-205 GSSSNIINNNAENE
+205 GSSNTINNNNAENE

-234 TADDSI
+234 TADNSI

-251 TNPTFPKYNG
+251 TNPSFPKYNG

-281 NFIKALNEFLNDD
+281 NFIKVLSEFINDD
-294 NDDIDNSINNNKNMF
+294 NNDIDYSINNNKNVL
-309 TSFSSNSQS
+309 TSFSSNS
-318 AQSVIVL
+318 QSVIVL
-325 GDDNDKNNNQK
+325 GDDNDKNTSQK

-345 EPYTNELET
+345 EPYTNELEN

-368 NFNIFSKYN
+368 KFNIFSKYN

-411 KKNPSKKIDVK
+411 KKNPSKKIEVK
-422 IRRILPRS
+422 LRRILPRS

-445 MYDKYKI
+445 MYDKYKN
-452 ISDKYTEGKKFLYD
+452 ISDKYTEAKKFLYD

-476 LIKVFILD
+476 LIKGFILD

-492 YDKLIKYEMH
+492 YDKIIKYEMH

-513 NAFDLVITDAN
+513 NAFELVLTDSN

-536 KLITSND
+536 KLISSND
-543 DSDQILVEKQLNIF
+543 DSDQFLAEKQLNIF

-569 KFCELMGERLT
+569 KFCELLGERLT

-595 VQEEKYV
+595 MQEEKYV

>member
-25 PAIKDSNFYFTNSI
+25 PAVKDSNFFFANSI

-63 LLSNLSFLFAK
+63 ILSNLSFLFAK
-74 KNITIKKNKTKQKQE
+74 KNITVKKNKAKQKQE
-89 QINQKNNII
+89 QINQKNVLR
-98 KKNKLINSNEERDD
+98 KNKIINNKEERDD

-132 KKPQNDKNNKKDSKS
+132 KNPQNEKNKKNNSKS
-147 VKKRKDTQILQNLKN
+147 AKKRKDTQILQNLKN
-162 FNFFRPC
+162 FNFFRPS
-169 GRVFSQIN
+169 GRVFSQIH
-177 KSKRKTSLNSLG
+177 KSKRKTSINSAS
-189 ASDSLSEEY
+189 ASDSLSEDF
-198 GSSSTIN
+198 GSSSIIN
-205 GSSSNIINNNAENE
+205 GSSNTINNNNAENE

-251 TNPTFPKYNG
+251 TNPSFPKYNG

-281 NFIKALNEFLNDD
+281 NFIKVLNEFINDD
-294 NDDIDNSINNNKNMF
+294 NNDIDYSINNNKNVF
-309 TSFSSNSQS
+309 NSFSSNS
-318 AQSVIVL
+318 QSVIVL
-325 GDDNDKNNNQK
+325 GDDNDKNTSQK

-345 EPYTNELET
+345 EPYTNELEN

-368 NFNIFSKYN
+368 KFNIFSKYN

-411 KKNPSKKIDVK
+411 KKNPSKKIEVK
-422 IRRILPRS
+422 LRRILPRS

-445 MYDKYKI
+445 MYDKYKN
-452 ISDKYTEGKKFLYD
+452 ISDKYTEAKKFLYD

-476 LIKVFILD
+476 LIKGFILD

-492 YDKLIKYEMH
+492 YDKIIKYEMH

-513 NAFDLVITDAN
+513 NAFELVLTDSN

-536 KLITSND
+536 KLISSND
-543 DSDQILVEKQLNIF
+543 DSDQFLAEKQLNIF

-569 KFCELMGERLT
+569 KFCEMLGERLI

-595 VQEEKYV
+595 MQEEKYV
-602 YRKIKIILESFLDS
+602 YRKVKIILESFLDS

>member
-89 QINQKNNII
+89 KINQKNNI
-98 KKNKLINSNEERDD
+98 KKNKLINNNEEKDD

-345 EPYTNELET
+345 EPYTNGLET

-411 KKNPSKKIDVK
+411 NKNPSKKIDVK

-513 NAFDLVITDAN
+513 NSFDLVITDVN

-595 VQEEKYV
+595 MQEEKYV

>member
-25 PAIKDSNFYFTNSI
+25 PAVKDSNFFFTNSI

-63 LLSNLSFLFAK
+63 ILSNLSFLFAK
-74 KNITIKKNKTKQKQE
+74 KNITVKKNKAKQKQE
-89 QINQKNNII
+89 QINQKNVLR
-98 KKNKLINSNEERDD
+98 KNKIINNKEERDD

-132 KKPQNDKNNKKDSKS
+132 KNPQNEKNNKNNSKS
-147 VKKRKDTQILQNLKN
+147 AKKRKDTQILQNLKN
-162 FNFFRPC
+162 FNFFRPS
-169 GRVFSQIN
+169 GRVFSQIH
-177 KSKRKTSLNSLG
+177 KSKRKTSINSAS
-189 ASDSLSEEY
+189 ASDSLSEDF
-198 GSSSTIN
+198 GSSSIIN
-205 GSSSNIINNNAENE
+205 GSSNTINNNNAENE

-251 TNPTFPKYNG
+251 TNPSFPKYNG

-281 NFIKALNEFLNDD
+281 NFIKVLNEFINDE
-294 NDDIDNSINNNKNMF
+294 NNDIDYSINNNKNVL
-309 TSFSSNSQS
+309 TSFSSNS
-318 AQSVIVL
+318 QSVIVL
-325 GDDNDKNNNQK
+325 GDDNDKNTSQK

-345 EPYTNELET
+345 EPYTNELEN

-368 NFNIFSKYN
+368 KFNIFSKYN

-411 KKNPSKKIDVK
+411 KKNPSKKIEVK
-422 IRRILPRS
+422 LRRILPRS

-445 MYDKYKI
+445 MYDKYKN
-452 ISDKYTEGKKFLYD
+452 ISDKYTEAKKFLYD

-476 LIKVFILD
+476 LIKGFILD

-492 YDKLIKYEMH
+492 YDKIIKYEMH

-513 NAFDLVITDAN
+513 NAFELVLTDSN

-536 KLITSND
+536 KLISSND
-543 DSDQILVEKQLNIF
+543 DSDQFLAEKQLNIF

-569 KFCELMGERLT
+569 KFCELLGERLT

-595 VQEEKYV
+595 MQEEKYV

>member
-89 QINQKNNII
+89 QINQKNNI
-98 KKNKLINSNEERDD
+98 KKHKLINSNEERDD

-234 TADDSI
+234 TANDSI

-476 LIKVFILD
+476 LIKGFILD

-513 NAFDLVITDAN
+513 NAFDLVITDGN

-543 DSDQILVEKQLNIF
+543 DSDQILVERQLNIF

>member
-1 MSKTSYIDKI
+1 MSKASYIDKI

-25 PAIKDSNFYFTNSI
+25 PAVKDSKFYFTNSI

-53 EISPTNLNLN
+53 EISPSNLNLN

-74 KNITIKKNKTKQKQE
+74 KNITIKKNKIKQKQE
-89 QINQKNNII
+89 QINQKNNI

-132 KKPQNDKNNKKDSKS
+132 KKPPNDKNNKKDSKS
-147 VKKRKDTQILQNLKN
+147 AKKRKDTQILQNLKN
-162 FNFFRPC
+162 FNFFRPY

-177 KSKRKTSLNSLG
+177 KSKRKNPLNSLG
-189 ASDSLSEEY
+189 ASDFLSEEY

-234 TADDSI
+234 TADDDSI

-294 NDDIDNSINNNKNMF
+294 NDDIDYSINNNKNMF

-325 GDDNDKNNNQK
+325 GDDNHKNNSQK

-354 SKNQGMFSQSGKIK
+354 SKNQGIFSQSGKIK

-402 FAFFEDESK
+402 FTFFEDESK
-411 KKNPSKKIDVK
+411 KKNPSKKIDIK

-492 YDKLIKYEMH
+492 YDKLTKYEMH

-513 NAFDLVITDAN
+513 NTFYLVITDAN

-557 FDLIGCDYVYIQ
+557 FDLIGCDFVYIQ
-569 KFCELMGERLT
+569 KFCELLGERLT

-595 VQEEKYV
+595 MQEEKYV

>member
-25 PAIKDSNFYFTNSI
+25 PAVKDSNFNFTNSI
-39 SFNMVE
+39 SFNMIE

-53 EISPTNLNLN
+53 EISPANLNLN
-63 LLSNLSFLFAK
+63 LLSNLSFLYAK
-74 KNITIKKNKTKQKQE
+74 KNITVKKNKAKEKGE
-89 QINQKNNII
+89 QMNQKNNFR
-98 KKNKLINSNEERDD
+98 KNRFINNNEETDD

-132 KKPQNDKNNKKDSKS
+132 KKQQNEKNNKRDKKSSKKKKDS
-147 VKKRKDTQILQNLKN
+147 QILQNLKN
-162 FNFFRPC
+162 FNFFRPS

-177 KSKRKTSLNSLG
+177 NKSKRKTSTNT
-189 ASDSLSEEY
+189 DYLSEEF

-205 GSSSNIINNNAENE
+205 GSSTIINNNNAENE
-219 NDNDSSGDFN
+219 NDNDSSGDLN
-229 LICGE
+229 LVCGE
-234 TADDSI
+234 TVGDSI
-240 FKDQEFVNLIQ
+240 FKDQEFVHLIQ
-251 TNPTFPKYNG
+251 TNPSFPIYNG
-261 LVELIECPLE
+261 LAELIECPLE
-271 DAYSPEIKCK
+271 DDYSPEIKCK
-281 NFIKALNEFLNDD
+281 NFIKALDEFINDD
-294 NDDIDNSINNNKNMF
+294 NNEIDYSIYNNKNMLS
-309 TSFSSNSQS
+309 SFSSNSQS
-318 AQSVIVL
+318 VIFL
-325 GDDNDKNNNQK
+325 DDNDKSNNQR

-345 EPYTNELET
+345 EPYSNEIET

-368 NFNIFSKYN
+368 KFNIFSKYN

-402 FAFFEDESK
+402 FAFFEGESK
-411 KKNPSKKIDVK
+411 KKNPSKKIDIK
-422 IRRILPRS
+422 IKRILPRS
-430 AMKYTNKMNNQYIFL
+430 GMKYTNKMSNQYIFL
-445 MYDKYKI
+445 MFDKYKI
-452 ISDKYTEGKKFLYD
+452 IFDKYSEGKKYLYD
-466 DTMVKKLYIQ
+466 ETMVKKLYIQ
-476 LIKVFILD
+476 LIKGFILD

-492 YDKLIKYEMH
+492 YDKIIKYELH

-513 NAFDLVITDAN
+513 NTFELALTDTN

-536 KLITSND
+536 VLISSND
-543 DSDQILVEKQLNIF
+543 DSDQILLEKQINIF

-569 KFCELMGERLT
+569 KFCEMLGERLT

-595 VQEEKYV
+595 MHEEKYIF
-602 YRKIKIILESFLDS
+602 RKIKIILESFLDS
-616 LDS
+616 LDSQ

>member
-25 PAIKDSNFYFTNSI
+25 PAVKDSNFFFANSI

-63 LLSNLSFLFAK
+63 ILSNLSFLFAK
-74 KNITIKKNKTKQKQE
+74 KNITVKKNKAKQKQE
-89 QINQKNNII
+89 QINQKNVLR
-98 KKNKLINSNEERDD
+98 KNKIINNKEERDD

-132 KKPQNDKNNKKDSKS
+132 KNPQNDKNNKNNSKS
-147 VKKRKDTQILQNLKN
+147 AKKRKDTQILQNLKN
-162 FNFFRPC
+162 FNFFRPS
-169 GRVFSQIN
+169 GRVFSQIH
-177 KSKRKTSLNSLG
+177 KSKRKTSINSAS
-189 ASDSLSEEY
+189 ASDSLSEDF
-198 GSSSTIN
+198 GSSSIIN
-205 GSSSNIINNNAENE
+205 GSSNTINNNNAENE

-251 TNPTFPKYNG
+251 TNPSFPKYNG

-281 NFIKALNEFLNDD
+281 NFINALNEFINDD
-294 NDDIDNSINNNKNMF
+294 NNDIDYSINNNKNML
-309 TSFSSNSQS
+309 TSFSSNS
-318 AQSVIVL
+318 QSVIVL
-325 GDDNDKNNNQK
+325 GDDNDKNTSQK

-345 EPYTNELET
+345 EPYTNELEN

-368 NFNIFSKYN
+368 KFNIFSKYN

-411 KKNPSKKIDVK
+411 KKNPSKKIEVK
-422 IRRILPRS
+422 LRRILPRS

-445 MYDKYKI
+445 MYDKYKN
-452 ISDKYTEGKKFLYD
+452 ISDKYTEAKKFLYD

-476 LIKVFILD
+476 LIKGFILD

-492 YDKLIKYEMH
+492 YDKIIKYEMH

-513 NAFDLVITDAN
+513 NAFELVLTDSN

-536 KLITSND
+536 KLISSND
-543 DSDQILVEKQLNIF
+543 DSDQFLAEKQLNIF

-569 KFCELMGERLT
+569 KFCELLGERLT

-595 VQEEKYV
+595 MQEEKYV

>member
-25 PAIKDSNFYFTNSI
+25 PAVKDSNFFFTNSI

-63 LLSNLSFLFAK
+63 ILSNLSFLFAK
-74 KNITIKKNKTKQKQE
+74 KNITVKKNKAKQKQE
-89 QINQKNNII
+89 QINQKNVLR
-98 KKNKLINSNEERDD
+98 KNKIINNKEERDD

-132 KKPQNDKNNKKDSKS
+132 KNPQNEKNNKNNSKS
-147 VKKRKDTQILQNLKN
+147 AKKRKDTQILQNLKN
-162 FNFFRPC
+162 FNFFRPS
-169 GRVFSQIN
+169 GRVFSQIH
-177 KSKRKTSLNSLG
+177 KSKRKTSINSAS
-189 ASDSLSEEY
+189 ASDSLSEEF
-198 GSSSTIN
+198 GSSSIIN
-205 GSSSNIINNNAENE
+205 GSSNTINNNNAENE

-251 TNPTFPKYNG
+251 TNPSFPKYNG

-281 NFIKALNEFLNDD
+281 NFINALNEFINDD
-294 NDDIDNSINNNKNMF
+294 NNDIDYSINNNKNML
-309 TSFSSNSQS
+309 TSFSSNS
-318 AQSVIVL
+318 QSVIVL
-325 GDDNDKNNNQK
+325 GDDNDKNTSQK

-345 EPYTNELET
+345 EPYTNELEN

-368 NFNIFSKYN
+368 KFNIFSKYN

-411 KKNPSKKIDVK
+411 KKNPSKKIEVK
-422 IRRILPRS
+422 LRRILPRS

-445 MYDKYKI
+445 MYDKYKN
-452 ISDKYTEGKKFLYD
+452 ISDKYTEAKKFLYD

-476 LIKVFILD
+476 LIKGFILD

-492 YDKLIKYEMH
+492 YDKIIRYEMH

-513 NAFDLVITDAN
+513 NAFELVLTDSN

-536 KLITSND
+536 KLISSND
-543 DSDQILVEKQLNIF
+543 DSDQFLAEKQLNIF

-569 KFCELMGERLT
+569 KFCELLGERLT

-595 VQEEKYV
+595 MQEEKYV

>member
-25 PAIKDSNFYFTNSI
+25 PEIKDSNFYFTNSI

-89 QINQKNNII
+89 QINQKNNI
-98 KKNKLINSNEERDD
+98 KKHKLINSNEERDD

-132 KKPQNDKNNKKDSKS
+132 KKPQNDKNNKKESKS
-147 VKKRKDTQILQNLKN
+147 TKKRKDTQILQNLKN

-177 KSKRKTSLNSLG
+177 KSKRKTSLNPLG

-234 TADDSI
+234 TANDSI

-422 IRRILPRS
+422 LRRILPRS

-476 LIKVFILD
+476 LIKGFILD

-513 NAFDLVITDAN
+513 NAFDLVITDGN

-595 VQEEKYV
+595 VQDEKYV

>member
-25 PAIKDSNFYFTNSI
+25 PEIKDSNFYFTNSI

-89 QINQKNNII
+89 QINQKNNI
-98 KKNKLINSNEERDD
+98 KKHKLINSNEERDD

-147 VKKRKDTQILQNLKN
+147 AKKRKDTQILQNLKN

-177 KSKRKTSLNSLG
+177 KSKRKTSLNPLG

-422 IRRILPRS
+422 LRRILPRS

-513 NAFDLVITDAN
+513 NAFDLVITDGN

>member
-25 PAIKDSNFYFTNSI
+25 PAVKDSNFFFTNSI

-63 LLSNLSFLFAK
+63 ILSNLSFLFAK
-74 KNITIKKNKTKQKQE
+74 KNITVKKNKAKQKQE
-89 QINQKNNII
+89 QINQKNVLR
-98 KKNKLINSNEERDD
+98 KNKIINNKEERDD

-132 KKPQNDKNNKKDSKS
+132 KNPQNEKNNKNNSKS
-147 VKKRKDTQILQNLKN
+147 AKKRKDTQILQNLKN
-162 FNFFRPC
+162 FNFFRPS
-169 GRVFSQIN
+169 GRVFSQIH
-177 KSKRKTSLNSLG
+177 KSKRKTSINSAS
-189 ASDSLSEEY
+189 ASDSLSEDF
-198 GSSSTIN
+198 GSSSIIN
-205 GSSSNIINNNAENE
+205 GSSNTINNNNAENE

-234 TADDSI
+234 TADNSI

-251 TNPTFPKYNG
+251 TNPSFPKYNG

-281 NFIKALNEFLNDD
+281 NFIKVLNEFINDD
-294 NDDIDNSINNNKNMF
+294 NNDIDYSINNNKNML
-309 TSFSSNSQS
+309 TSFSSNS
-318 AQSVIVL
+318 QSVIVL
-325 GDDNDKNNNQK
+325 GDDNDKNTSQK

-345 EPYTNELET
+345 EPYTNELEN

-368 NFNIFSKYN
+368 KFNIFSKYN

-411 KKNPSKKIDVK
+411 KKNPSKKIEVK
-422 IRRILPRS
+422 LRRILPRS

-445 MYDKYKI
+445 MYDKYKN
-452 ISDKYTEGKKFLYD
+452 ISDKYTEAKKFLYD

-476 LIKVFILD
+476 LIKGFILD

-492 YDKLIKYEMH
+492 YDKIIKYEMH

-513 NAFDLVITDAN
+513 NAFELVLTDSN

-536 KLITSND
+536 KLISSND
-543 DSDQILVEKQLNIF
+543 DSDQFLAEKQLNIF

-569 KFCELMGERLT
+569 KFCELLGERLT

-595 VQEEKYV
+595 MQEEKYV

>member
-25 PAIKDSNFYFTNSI
+25 PAVKDSNFFFTNSI

-63 LLSNLSFLFAK
+63 ILSNLSFLFAK
-74 KNITIKKNKTKQKQE
+74 KNITVKKNKAKQKQE
-89 QINQKNNII
+89 QINQKNVLR
-98 KKNKLINSNEERDD
+98 KNKIINNKEERDD

-132 KKPQNDKNNKKDSKS
+132 KNPQNEKNNKNNSKS
-147 VKKRKDTQILQNLKN
+147 AKKRKDTQILQNLKN
-162 FNFFRPC
+162 FNFFRPS
-169 GRVFSQIN
+169 GRVFSQIH
-177 KSKRKTSLNSLG
+177 KSKRKTSINSAN
-189 ASDSLSEEY
+189 ASDSLSEDF
-198 GSSSTIN
+198 GSSSIIN
-205 GSSSNIINNNAENE
+205 GSSNTINNNNAENE

-251 TNPTFPKYNG
+251 TNPSFPKYNG

-281 NFIKALNEFLNDD
+281 NFINALNEFINDD
-294 NDDIDNSINNNKNMF
+294 NNDIDYSINNNKNVLS
-309 TSFSSNSQS
+309 SFSSNS
-318 AQSVIVL
+318 QSVIVL
-325 GDDNDKNNNQK
+325 GDDNDKNTSQK

-345 EPYTNELET
+345 EPYTNELEN

-368 NFNIFSKYN
+368 KFNIFSKYN

-411 KKNPSKKIDVK
+411 KKNPSKKIEVK
-422 IRRILPRS
+422 LRRILPRS

-445 MYDKYKI
+445 MYDKYKN
-452 ISDKYTEGKKFLYD
+452 ISDKYTEAKKFLYD

-476 LIKVFILD
+476 LIKGFILD

-492 YDKLIKYEMH
+492 YDKIIKYEMH

-513 NAFDLVITDAN
+513 NAFELVLTDSN

-536 KLITSND
+536 KLISSND
-543 DSDQILVEKQLNIF
+543 DSDQFLAEKQLNIF

-569 KFCELMGERLT
+569 KFCELLGERLT

-595 VQEEKYV
+595 MQEEKYV